1 MKRPIEPL
9 RVACWWRR
17 ARKAD
22 ATSQDTPARSSDT
35 PLAGRADGGAVL
47 QVLLLEPVWNPRQ
60 GCREGA
66 RISYPSSVEAG
77 GIEPPS
83 EGASASAS
91 TCVACVLISPCSLPQ
106 AGSRA
111 ASQRLVSA
119 PVPPA
124 LAGAQPEVWRSSPP
138 NGRRQVERCGLI
150 RQPVRS
156 FRLQLSSPARI
167 AG

>member
-1 MKRPIEPL
+1 MWLLVNEPALRCGPRPSEDG
-9 RVACWWRR
+9 RR
-17 ARKAD
+17 HVELEASDRTPCPAD
-22 ATSQDTPARSSDT
+22 STA
-35 PLAGRADGGAVL
+35 
-47 QVLLLEPVWNPRQ
+47 
-60 GCREGA
+60 
-66 RISYPSSVEAG
+66 SYTVEAG

-91 TCVACVLISPCSLPQ
+91 TCVACELFSPRSLPQ

-111 ASQRLVSA
+111 ASRRLVSA
-119 PVPPA
+119 PAPPA

-138 NGRRQVERCGLI
+138 YGRRQVERGGLI